1 LIGCSIEVMVA
12 AATNGL
18 FDYFSV
24 GVWDS
29 GMMTIAR

>member
-1 LIGCSIEVMVA
+1 LKGCSIEVMVA
-12 AATNGL
+12 AATNGS